1 MTYPQKREERLSNL
15 VRIRLMLAQ
24 ISFSLQI
31 YQRSFF
37 ILQTAV
43 QYLFAYADENRLVEN
58 GAEIEIDK
66 IDALV
71 VAAEDIQGG
80 GGKKD
85 GKGA

>member
-37 ILQTAV
+37 ILQV
-43 QYLFAYADENRLVEN
+43 KYIFLRIYFN
-58 GAEIEIDK
+58 
-66 IDALV
+66 
-71 VAAEDIQGG
+71 
-80 GGKKD
+80 
-85 GKGA
+85 